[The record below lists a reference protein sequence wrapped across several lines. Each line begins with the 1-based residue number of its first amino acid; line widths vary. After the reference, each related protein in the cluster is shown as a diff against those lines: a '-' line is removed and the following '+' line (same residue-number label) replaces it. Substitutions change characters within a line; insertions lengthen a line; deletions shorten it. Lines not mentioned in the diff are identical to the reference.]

1 MARTKARESLP
12 GLHQKYG
19 ATLRRRYTKVYLTLK
34 QKRRCPKC
42 GSRRFRRKA
51 LGIWKCPKCQYTV
64 AGGAY
69 DLVAKKV

>member
-1 MARTKARESLP
+1 MAKRRIIESLP
-12 GLHQKYG
+12 RLGQKYG

-42 GSRRFRRKA
+42 GSRRFRRQA
-51 LGIWKCPKCQYTV
+51 IGIWACPKCNYKV

-69 DLVAKKV
+69 DLATKKV